1 MGADTYA
8 DASLVLIPSG
18 YSTGVVYGQRPLD
31 SDSQISFTR
40 ASNATRVI
48 NGGLIEKVR
57 TNLLIQSN
65 GFTTPTWT
73 KNNITVVGGQTGYE
87 GTSSAS
93 LISSTTSFAFVRQ
106 TIAASGLNTFSV
118 YAKANTFNFLLI
130 EVNSA
135 GGAWFD
141 LSNGSVGTTVAY
153 SASIEAVGDGWY
165 RCSISGSATTTAV
178 SIYPQESNGTYTSNS
193 GSILIQSSQLETGD
207 IATDYIE
214 TGASA
219 VSVGP
224 VSNVPRIDYT
234 GGGCGKLLLEPQR
247 TNLVTFSEQF
257 NDASWLKQIS
267 GTGVEASVVANA
279 GISPSGY
286 QDADLI
292 TLNSGAGTTPS
303 DQAKVTKNINFLTA
317 GVAYTESIWL
327 KGVSGGEQLLLGISN
342 IETLFIQQKS
352 DPIFKVSL
360 DKAPD
365 LKGYYFLIK
374 ENYIHIMMNPTIYED
389 YFKTIKKSGSIQ
401 KRLIYSKL
409 ISEALFFIFLEVKNE
424 GYEKLSLKQSFKK
437 VEIIFNSISDYG
449 NFEDFY
455 KDNFNNES
463 KFSFND
469 LSKIIQKMSD
479 YQFDKL
485 ILEMGKI

>member
-1 MGADTYA
+1 MISKFPYPVLQENISNSSYKPNFFFELDFVSSRTTKENFEFIFFVKLNSQYLL
-8 DASLVLIPSG
+8 SLLNKKISSIVLKIISKLHTD
-18 YSTGVVYGQRPLD
+18 YYEISMNQD
-31 SDSQISFTR
+31 FSFT
-40 ASNATRVI
+40 SI
-48 NGGLIEKVR
+48 IPQEK
-57 TNLLIQSN
+57 I
-65 GFTTPTWT
+65 
-73 KNNITVVGGQTGYE
+73 
-87 GTSSAS
+87 
-93 LISSTTSFAFVRQ
+93 
-106 TIAASGLNTFSV
+106 
-118 YAKANTFNFLLI
+118 
-130 EVNSA
+130 
-135 GGAWFD
+135 
-141 LSNGSVGTTVAY
+141 
-153 SASIEAVGDGWY
+153 ASIDEIKFQAF
-165 RCSISGSATTTAV
+165 ISLNQNHDLKY
-178 SIYPQESNGTYTSNS
+178 IDELNDEY
-193 GSILIQSSQLETGD
+193 LE
-207 IATDYIE
+207 
-214 TGASA
+214 
-219 VSVGP
+219 
-224 VSNVPRIDYT
+224 
-234 GGGCGKLLLEPQR
+234 LEFR
-247 TNLVTFSEQF
+247 LSR
-257 NDASWLKQIS
+257 ND
-267 GTGVEASVVANA
+267 V
-279 GISPSGY
+279 
-286 QDADLI
+286 
-292 TLNSGAGTTPS
+292 
-303 DQAKVTKNINFLTA
+303 
-317 GVAYTESIWL
+317 
-327 KGVSGGEQLLLGISN
+327 LGISN